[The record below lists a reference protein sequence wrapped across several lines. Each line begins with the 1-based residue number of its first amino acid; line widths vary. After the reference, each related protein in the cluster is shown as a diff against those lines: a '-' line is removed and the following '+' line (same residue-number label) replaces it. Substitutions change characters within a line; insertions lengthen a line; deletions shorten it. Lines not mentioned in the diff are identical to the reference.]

1 MPKMK
6 KPKHNNIK
14 TQIDGIT
21 FDSKAEA
28 SRYLILKSHQQQGLI
43 SGLERQKRFEIAPPC
58 HLQGRKRPA
67 RYYVADFVYLDASG
81 TSVVED
87 VKGKAYGGKGRTTEV
102 YRLKRHLMKTLHNIE
117 ILET

>member
-1 MPKMK
+1 MK
-6 KPKHNNIK
+6 KTKHNNTK
-14 TQIDGIT
+14 STIDGIT

-28 SRYLILKSHQQQGLI
+28 NRYLILRAQQRQGLI
-43 SGLERQKRFEIAPPC
+43 TSLERQKRFEIAPPC

-67 RYYVADFVYLDASG
+67 RYYVADFCYFDAVG
-81 TSVVED
+81 DCVVED

-102 YRLKRHLMKTLHNIE
+102 YLLKRHLMKTVHGIE